1 MMPELDTSDIEKLYE
16 RLLEQNLFI
25 EQNEAYVDGKNP
37 YILSQETKKKPD
49 NRIPVTLAKMTVEDI
64 AGYAGR
70 EGDIGISYQL
80 TEGDTDE
87 NDPFVKY
94 MVEMDSYNDLDIE
107 NSELYVESLVQ
118 GASYEI
124 WWTSDEMNLE
134 KGLLTAEYKIVPN
147 SEVVLSFT
155 QDLKKKL
162 SHAAHFNE
170 FEETDIVDVYY
181 PLYSEQWIKPK
192 DKATWTRNEEGD
204 TTYPY
209 ESVPVNIF
217 RSNRKA
223 KPIFEAEKQ
232 LIDAIDVIT
241 SKSMNEVD
249 RFNAAIALFGDRV
262 DQQFR
267 KGFAEGLIS
276 LIDSLNESGDTSF
289 IPQYLEKDLQGSKDF
304 YKELTDRIELWYRK
318 SVKISDLS
326 DPALAADASGIALM
340 IKMLPMEYRAAQ
352 IETYFNQGL
361 KKRLEFYAD
370 VYNAS
375 TEAVDVDDYELIVKA
390 QRNIPVDNKSKAE
403 IVQLLQGIVSNETLL
418 EFLPKEIVKDV
429 ALELERKESEV
440 PETTID
446 LLSSGQVS
454 DDT

>member
-1 MMPELDTSDIEKLYE
+1 MPELDTKDIEKLYE
-16 RLLEQNLFI
+16 RLKEQILFI

-37 YILSQETKKKPD
+37 SILGEDTQKDPD
-49 NRIPVTLAKMTVEDI
+49 NRIPVPLAKMTVEDI

-87 NDPFVKY
+87 NDPFVTY

-124 WWTSDEMNLE
+124 WWTSDEMKLE

-147 SEVVLSFT
+147 AEVVLSFT

-162 SHAAHFNE
+162 KYAAHFNE
-170 FEETDIVDVYY
+170 FEETDVVDVYF
-181 PLYSEQWIKPK
+181 PRYSEQWIKPK

-217 RSNRKA
+217 RSNRKSM
-223 KPIFEAEKQ
+223 PIFEAEKP

-241 SKSMNEVD
+241 SKSMNEID
-249 RFNAAIALFGDRV
+249 RFNAAIALFGDSV

-267 KGFAEGLIS
+267 EKFAKGILTM
-276 LIDSLNESGDTSF
+276 IDDLGGSENAFT
-289 IPQYLEKDLQGSKDF
+289 PQYLEKNLSGIKDF

-326 DPALAADASGIALM
+326 DPELQADSSGIALM

-375 TEAVDVDDYELIVKA
+375 TASVDVDDYELIVKA

-403 IVQLLQGIVSNETLL
+403 IVQLLQGIVSDETLL

-440 PETTID
+440 PDTTID
-446 LLSSGQVS
+446 FLATGSE
-454 DDT
+454 